1 MPGKAVK
8 ELDRGD
14 SPGEGNEIF
23 KYNRLIIKKM
33 NIYSNITELIGE
45 TPCVELLRLNSGG
58 ARVIAKLEMFN
69 PLSSVKDRIA
79 LNMIEAAERDD
90 ILKKGST
97 VVEPTSGNTGIGL
110 ACVCAVRGY
119 KLVLTM
125 PETMS
130 MERRILLKALGAEL
144 VLTEGSRGIKG
155 ALAEAEKIVAE
166 RGAVMLQQ
174 FQNPANPDAHRGTTA
189 EEIWK
194 DTDGEV
200 DIFVAGVGTGGTI
213 TGVGETLKKKKSSV
227 RVTAVEPAG
236 SPVLSGGE
244 AGPHRIQGIGAG
256 FIPGVLN
263 REIIDEV
270 IAIDDERAGQCAR
283 DLARLEGI
291 PAGIS
296 AGASVAAALE
306 LSSRKENRG
315 KMIVALLP
323 DSGERYLSTWL
334 YRE

>member
-14 SPGEGNEIF
+14 SPGEGNDIF
-23 KYNRLIIKKM
+23 KCNRLIIKKM

-79 LNMIEAAERDD
+79 LNMIEAAERDG

-130 MERRILLKALGAEL
+130 MERRTLLKALGAEL

-213 TGVGETLKKKKSSV
+213 TGVGETLKKKKFSV
-227 RVTAVEPAG
+227 RVAAVEPAG